1 MSKSDGGNS
10 EPADEACIA
19 SEGPVREAPDV
30 AIATIY
36 QNLAHSS
43 ILAMQNAVQQQ
54 QNTWTV
60 QMAVTAKLVQQIL
73 SEAPAPAS
81 GDPLYDLF
89 DDMEDFEDYDDEEG
103 DL

>member
-1 MSKSDGGNS
+1 MSSPEDVS
-10 EPADEACIA
+10 EPTEEAHM
-19 SEGPVREAPDV
+19 ETRESPARDAPDV

-36 QNLAHSS
+36 QHLAHSS

-73 SEAPAPAS
+73 SADAAPIS

-89 DDMEDFEDYDDEEG
+89 DDMDGFEDYDDEEG
-103 DL
+103 DF